1 MPALKRIRVYHALL
15 AIGTVLAYLIG
26 DWEPVHSYIGYG
38 VAAIVMIRLG
48 MAATGLSQLGL
59 FRFYPQF
66 GTLKLRGLL
75 THPAVSRSL
84 LFGIAVSLIG
94 TIGTGLA
101 LDKGAVLGLSPAI
114 GIREITRVDHA
125 EPIRDEEGDD
135 SILGES
141 HELLANLLIVL
152 VALHVTYLII
162 FKRPLARYMLFL
174 DRSPQ

>member
-1 MPALKRIRVYHALL
+1 MPALKRIRIYHAFL

-38 VAAIVMIRLG
+38 VAAVVVIRLG
-48 MAATGLSQLGL
+48 MAATGLPQLGL

-84 LFGIAVSLIG
+84 LLGIALSLIG

-101 LDKGAVLGLSPAI
+101 LDKGAALGLSSSMGAS
-114 GIREITRVDHA
+114 EITRADHA
-125 EPIRDEEGDD
+125 ERTGHEEGDD
-135 SILGES
+135 SLLSES
-141 HELLANLLIVL
+141 HELLANLLIIL
-152 VALHVTYLII
+152 VALHVTYLVAY
-162 FKRPLARYMLFL
+162 KRPLARYMLFL